1 MQSLETL
8 KGKGQE
14 SVNRLVELGKSQPE
28 AVQIWGITGAAALD
42 GALAVAATAKGVLA
56 IIGTVA
62 NPPVAI
68 TLGALAGGAL
78 GWSYTHK
85 AAPMVE
91 AAPVQSV

>member
-8 KGKGQE
+8 KSKGQE

-28 AVQIWGITGAAALD
+28 QVQVWSVTGGAALV

-56 IIGTVA
+56 VIGTIA
-62 NPPVAI
+62 NPPVAL

-85 AAPMVE
+85 AAPTVE